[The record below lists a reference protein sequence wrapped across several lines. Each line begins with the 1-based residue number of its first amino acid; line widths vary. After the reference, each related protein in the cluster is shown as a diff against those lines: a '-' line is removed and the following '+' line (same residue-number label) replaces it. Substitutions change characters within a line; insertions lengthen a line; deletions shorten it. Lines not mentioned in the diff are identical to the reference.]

1 MMFELLI
8 CGMLEGSAVKTDS
21 PGLGILG
28 LRWNPSTRV
37 IIKVHDK
44 GPAKEAG
51 LLAGDK
57 IIYIDENNNKL
68 RPGDP
73 GEKVNLT
80 IKRNKDTFEVTLTR
94 KDVRELENKA
104 LNQYFG
110 GI

>member
-1 MMFELLI
+1 MFIE
-8 CGMLEGSAVKTDS
+8 MLTALAIEGSVVKTNR

-28 LRWNPSTRV
+28 VRINSATRK

-44 GPAKEAG
+44 GAAKEAG

-57 IIYIDENNNKL
+57 ILWVYENNNKL

-73 GEKVNLT
+73 GEEVKLT
-80 IKRNKDTFEVTLTR
+80 ILRKSDTFDVTVVR
-94 KDVRELENKA
+94 KDVREMESKE